1 MVTILLLNLGWFV
14 TAIDKDL
21 SEFVFDFSAF

>member
-1 MVTILLLNLGWFV
+1 MVTIFV
-14 TAIDKDL
+14 TKLGVVCYSNKDL